1 MADKIVI
8 LEDKDGNNIYPI
20 TRGLAANSVDTNA
33 IQDGAVT
40 SDKIDS
46 ATFPCC
52 LAYKSTTGAI
62 ASGDIVP
69 VNTFKT
75 NVGVFSIGPNGGV
88 VVPKTGKYIISAGV
102 GGLFS
107 ASKGWVRITKVGGS
121 TIATVIDRSNASQT
135 YKSLNIGGIP
145 VSLAEGDEIYIRAV
159 DDIQNAGDGGLT
171 DSNYI
176 GLAMIP

>member
-1 MADKIVI
+1 MSLPYPSMTFVPLDVLTAEEMNQLVA
-8 LEDKDGNNIYPI
+8 NIEALANGS
-20 TRGLAANSVDTNA
+20 GL
-33 IQDGAVT
+33 
-40 SDKIDS
+40 DS
-46 ATFPCC
+46 TAYPCC
-52 LAYKSTTGAI
+52 LAYKSTTGTI
-62 ASGDIVP
+62 ASGDIVA

-75 NVGVFSIGPNGGV
+75 NVGGASIGPNGGV

-107 ASKGWVRITKVGGS
+107 VSKGWIRITKVGGS

-171 DSNYI
+171 ESNYI
-176 GLAMIP
+176 GLTMIP